1 MRWGLGNRIED
12 YRYERKFLIATLT
25 RDELELIIKLH
36 PALFLPI
43 YHPRFVNNLY
53 FDSPNMRNYFDTVDG
68 LRSRLKVRIRWYGN
82 LFGDIADPVLE
93 LKIKEGFLGRK
104 EQFRLSPFSIDESFQ
119 PSLTADVFRRSR
131 IPNSLKLDLMCM
143 EATLLNS
150 YRRQYYQS
158 VDRKFRITLD
168 SAIQFYP
175 TEAHGNIFRQRP
187 IHASHLV
194 VELKYSQD
202 QDSRA
207 EFITR
212 HFPFRMSKSSKY
224 TEGILASSF

>member
-1 MRWGLGNRIED
+1 MRWGLINRIED

-25 RDELELIIKLH
+25 QAEIELIIKLH
-36 PALFLPI
+36 PAMFSRVYP
-43 YHPRFVNNLY
+43 PRFVNNLY
-53 FDSPNMRNYFDTVDG
+53 FDSPNMRNFFDTVDG
-68 LRSRLKVRIRWYGN
+68 IRSRLKVRIRWYGSV
-82 LFGDIADPVLE
+82 FGDIADPVLE
-93 LKIKEGFLGRK
+93 LKIKEGFLGK
-104 EQFRLSPFSIDESFQ
+104 KDQFRLTPFSIDESFQ
-119 PSLTADVFRRSR
+119 PDMTADVFRRSR
-131 IPNSLKLDLMCM
+131 IPNSLKLNLMCM

-150 YRRQYYQS
+150 YRRQYFQS

-187 IHASHLV
+187 IYANHLV

-202 QDSRA
+202 QDPRA
-207 EFITR
+207 ESITR